1 MVADSDVNDE
11 YGKPDELLG
20 AAPAAKSTRTQEEA
34 SDDVEEELVDNDKLD
49 GSKLG

>member
-20 AAPAAKSTRTQEEA
+20 AALAAKSTMTREEA
-34 SDDVEEELVDNDKLD
+34 SKDIEVELFNDDKLD
-49 GSKLG
+49 GSQTG